1 MQITESC
8 EGFLLQ
14 ASETAVAHED
24 DDIIAGNV
32 RAQDLQNGV
41 TVGKRL
47 RPSASFH
54 QLRSETVRFTSRAA
68 FGFRGGDVDSVE
80 PRKSDESPPRVE
92 VNFLGIATPAS
103 FGSLPTPYVEE
114 IRYQER
120 QKNRAMRDF
129 LDLFNH
135 RLISLFYRAWEKYCL
150 PVQYEAGDSRFFER
164 ALFGVIGIG
173 TPGLEGRLAFEDR
186 ALLSRTG
193 LLAMAPLPAVALES
207 LLESYFEVP
216 VEVEQFLP
224 AWYGID
230 EDEQNR
236 LGAANSRLGE
246 DLFIGGRVRLSEF
259 KFGLRLGP
267 LDWDRY
273 QEFFPIA
280 AGFHALVDL
289 VRLAVTPELD
299 FETRLVLRA
308 EDVPPLRLEHTPSQA
323 CRLGWSTWLMG
334 GERLGDA
341 DDAVLVPGSL
351 AAPPRGARP
360 GASLDSMEVRP

>member
-1 MQITESC
+1 M
-8 EGFLLQ
+8 
-14 ASETAVAHED
+14 ASESGRDTASVKETLYGRPLRFEFFQA
-24 DDIIAGNV
+24 V
-32 RAQDLQNGV
+32 RLL
-41 TVGKRL
+41 KRL
-47 RPSASFH
+47 RGQRGGIAEDDPDEEILRF
-54 QLRSETVRFTSRAA
+54 RSEVSLAFPTSDVTKLVPPGEEERAA
-68 FGFRGGDVDSVE
+68 VMTVG
-80 PRKSDESPPRVE
+80 
-92 VNFLGIATPAS
+92 FLGMATAGS
-103 FGSLPTPYVEE
+103 FGSLPTRYAQE
-114 IRYQER
+114 ILDQESE
-120 QKNRAMRDF
+120 KNHALRDF

-135 RLISLFYRAWEKYCL
+135 RFVSLFYRAWEKYCL

-273 QEFFPIA
+273 QEFFPT
-280 AGFHALVDL
+280 AGGFRALVDL

-341 DDAVLVPGSL
+341 DDAVLVPASL
-351 AAPPRGARP
+351 AAPARGGRA